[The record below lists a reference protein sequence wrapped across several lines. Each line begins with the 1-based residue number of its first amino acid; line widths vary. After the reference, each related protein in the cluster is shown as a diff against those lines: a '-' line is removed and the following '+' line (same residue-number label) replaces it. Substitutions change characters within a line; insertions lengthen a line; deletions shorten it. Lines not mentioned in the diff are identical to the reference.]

1 MYFIL
6 NGLANLEFDSKFA
19 NYLIQN
25 HLPIK
30 NNPSSI
36 KHTYALEESVPS
48 PQATVSLRNDL
59 EVADAQVVVVL
70 QAHVFH
76 DGPPCPVERRL
87 AE

>member
-36 KHTYALEESVPS
+36 KHTYALEESGPS
-48 PQATVSLRNDL
+48 SQTAVSLRDDL
-59 EVADAQVVVVL
+59 EVAGAQVVVVL

-76 DGPPCPVERRL
+76 DGSPCPVEGRL